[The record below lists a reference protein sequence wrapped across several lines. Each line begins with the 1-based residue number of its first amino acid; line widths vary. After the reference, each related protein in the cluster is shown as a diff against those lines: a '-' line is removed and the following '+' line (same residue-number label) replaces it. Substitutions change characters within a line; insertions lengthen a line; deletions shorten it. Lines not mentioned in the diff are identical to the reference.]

1 MLDAFERLLVDRGER
16 AATLDAV
23 AREAG
28 VSKGGLIYHF
38 PSREA
43 MVEGLLDRLR
53 ARAAQDDELMR
64 QASEGVVSYFLRTSQ
79 GADTPFDRT
88 LVAATRLRS
97 HAAARETL
105 AGVQGQWY
113 DSVLAAVGDRTIAQM
128 VMLMAD
134 GLYYNASAP
143 DALAS
148 TGTHQYQADV
158 DEMVRLVAELVRLR
172 AGAVDSAAGASSPGA
187 GGRPAG
193 DLSAG
198 RAAGGAQ
205 PRGD

>member
-38 PSREA
+38 PSRDA
-43 MVEGLLDRLR
+43 MVEGLHDRMRER
-53 ARAAQDDELMR
+53 ASQDDASMR
-64 QASEGVVSYFLRTSQ
+64 EASEGVVAYFLRTSQ
-79 GADTPFDRT
+79 NADTPFDRT
-88 LVAATRLRS
+88 LVAVTRLRS
-97 HAAARETL
+97 HASAREAL

-113 DSVLAAVGDRTIAQM
+113 DAVLADVGDPTIAQM

-148 TGTHQYQADV
+148 TGTPQYQAKV
-158 DEMVRLVAELVRLR
+158 DDMVALIAELVRLR
-172 AGAVDSAAGASSPGA
+172 S
-187 GGRPAG
+187 GG
-193 DLSAG
+193 
-198 RAAGGAQ
+198 
-205 PRGD
+205 

>member
-16 AATLDAV
+16 AATLEAV

-53 ARAAQDDELMR
+53 ARAAQDDDLMR
-64 QASEGVVSYFLRTSQ
+64 AAGEGVVAYFLRTSQ
-79 GADTPFDRT
+79 NADTPFDRT
-88 LVAATRLRS
+88 LVAVTRLRS
-97 HAAARETL
+97 HASAREAL
-105 AGVQGQWY
+105 AGVQSQWY
-113 DSVLAAVGDRTIAQM
+113 EAVLAAVGDRTIAQM

-148 TGTHQYQADV
+148 TGTPQYQANV
-158 DEMVRLVAELVRLR
+158 DEMVSLVAELVRLR
-172 AGAVDSAAGASSPGA
+172 TGSGAPVD
-187 GGRPAG
+187 
-193 DLSAG
+193 
-198 RAAGGAQ
+198 
-205 PRGD
+205 